1 MITAQLPMFPKGI
14 ILWVTMIN
22 SGIHERS
29 TDADF
34 AMLVVRK
41 LAAQAPDIK
50 IIVMST
56 TMQERLMVRYFAE
69 VFIPTEIASLY
80 FISVKCYPAQ
90 WFFIDQLHLLAT
102 KERAYWHKA
111 QKGAAMTLKHLM
123 DKYLDENKISAKPLV
138 SMDVCTGVSI
148 VNTSISVSVST
159 TFDRLL

>member
-1 MITAQLPMFPKGI
+1 MYQLTCLPTRKVLIHHPDIITNYTHIVLDE
-14 ILWVTMIN
+14 
-22 SGIHERS
+22 IHERS

-80 FISVKCYPAQ
+80 FISVKRYPAQ

-102 KERAYWHKA
+102 QERAYWHKA

-123 DKYLDENKISAKPLV
+123 DKYLDEDKN
-138 SMDVCTGVSI
+138 
-148 VNTSISVSVST
+148 
-159 TFDRLL
+159 